1 MRLFFCAALLLFSL
15 SAFAAGLPSFDIKA
29 LCSAAAGDGESSSG
43 KVEIDECIDNENVAR
58 DALKI
63 RVATLSEEK
72 VQKCINSVSEGHTAS
87 YLALLGC
94 IGQSDS
100 GETKLTPSTI
110 SRLPSTTVI
119 PVPPLSEGV
128 SVADPS
134 SKSASMPNGVYFDHD
149 VGLHSDDPD
158 VKRLQI
164 FLNTHGFPV
173 SSDGPGSPGNEAE
186 HFGPSTKVA
195 LEKFQKAHSM
205 EITMPA
211 ATGRFDAVTR
221 RYINALQP

>member
-1 MRLFFCAALLLFSL
+1 
-15 SAFAAGLPSFDIKA
+15 
-29 LCSAAAGDGESSSG
+29 
-43 KVEIDECIDNENVAR
+43 
-58 DALKI
+58 
-63 RVATLSEEK
+63 
-72 VQKCINSVSEGHTAS
+72 
-87 YLALLGC
+87 
-94 IGQSDS
+94 
-100 GETKLTPSTI
+100 
-110 SRLPSTTVI
+110 
-119 PVPPLSEGV
+119 VP
-128 SVADPS
+128 
-134 SKSASMPNGVYFDHD
+134 FDHD

-173 SSDGPGSPGNEAE
+173 SSDGPGSPGNEVE